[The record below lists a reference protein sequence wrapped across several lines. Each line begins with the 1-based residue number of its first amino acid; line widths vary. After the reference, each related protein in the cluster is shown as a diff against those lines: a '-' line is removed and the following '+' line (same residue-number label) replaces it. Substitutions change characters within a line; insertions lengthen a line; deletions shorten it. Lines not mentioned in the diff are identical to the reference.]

1 MCKKKLNIAV
11 RLLVLALVLLVA
23 VAPVT
28 EAASLISEGLRIGS
42 RGEDVAKLQEF
53 LNENGYREGNVDG
66 VFGPLTHGSVLLFQ
80 EAHDLKTDGIVG
92 AQEWELITKSVREA
106 EAEEL
111 AVMGAPTIDEFNFT
125 AADLDLFARIVH
137 AESEGE
143 PFPGQ
148 VAVAATILNR
158 IRSESYPNTMSGVV
172 YQVESGKVQYSPV
185 LDGRINRP
193 AGESAK
199 RAVLEALNG
208 IDPTNGAT
216 GFFNPAKTSN
226 QWVRSRP
233 VVATIAGHVFFK

>member
-1 MCKKKLNIAV
+1 MYNKNVSFAV
-11 RLLVLALVLLVA
+11 RLLVLVLVMLVA
-23 VAPVT
+23 VAPVV
-28 EAASLISEGLRIGS
+28 EAASLLSEDLRIGS

-53 LNENGYREGNVDG
+53 LNENGFREGNVDG
-66 VFGPLTHGSVLLFQ
+66 VFGPLTHGSVLIFQ
-80 EAHDLKTDGIVG
+80 EANDLKTDGIVG
-92 AQEWELITKSVREA
+92 AQEWELIA
-106 EAEEL
+106 ETERKAEVEEIATL
-111 AVMGAPTIDEFNFT
+111 AISTVDEFNFT
-125 AADLDLFARIVH
+125 AAEMDLFARIVH

-143 PFPGQ
+143 PFEGQ

-158 IRSESYPNTMSGVV
+158 IRSEVYPNTMSGVV

-199 RAVLEALNG
+199 RAVLQALNG
-208 IDPTNGAT
+208 TDPTNGAT
-216 GFFNPAKTSN
+216 GFFNPSKTSN